1 MVIFMV
7 LNGDYGYLDFI
18 CFVNDIINIGG
29 AEDGK
34 KTTR

>member
-18 CFVNDIINIGG
+18 CFVNDFINIGG

-34 KTTR
+34 TKR